1 MAQLLVFVS
10 YSRRDE
16 AIKDRLLTHLR
27 VLERGGDVEIF
38 DSNQIGPGE
47 RWEERIRDAIDHASV
62 ALLIVSPDFLASDF
76 ITQVELPRLLERH
89 ERGDMVVIP
98 VIARPAVWT
107 QVSALRRMQVWP
119 RDARPLTDLD
129 AAHLDRE
136 LAELAQ
142 RISDLAGAIST
153 KSPPVTAPPDRI
165 VQPKPIPQPIAEEK
179 GQFFVSHAREDGD
192 FAELLKLRL
201 EKEDVTAWIDIERL
215 NVGEDWRQEIDTAI
229 QNAVAL
235 IVVMTPVARQ
245 SDYVTY
251 EWAFAWG
258 AGVPVIPIL
267 LKETPMHPRLE
278 SLQYLD
284 FTNQIARPW
293 TKLLDA
299 LASAAAKQRKS

>member
-1 MAQLLVFVS
+1 MAQPLVFVS

-38 DSNQIGPGE
+38 DTSDIGPGDK
-47 RWEERIRDAIDHASV
+47 WQERIHEAIERASV

-89 ERGDMVVIP
+89 ERGDVVVIP
-98 VIARPAVWT
+98 VIARPAAWT
-107 QVSALRRMQVWP
+107 QVPALRRMQAWP
-119 RDARPLTDLD
+119 RDARPLTEIDNV
-129 AAHLDRE
+129 HLDRE

-153 KSPPVTAPPDRI
+153 KSPPVTAPPDTTAKPKPS
-165 VQPKPIPQPIAEEK
+165 PKPIREHK
-179 GQFFVSHAREDGD
+179 RQFFVSHAREDGD

-201 EKEDVTAWIDIERL
+201 EKEGLTAWIDIERL

-229 QNAVAL
+229 QNTVAL
-235 IVVMTPVARQ
+235 IVVMTPSARQ

-293 TKLLDA
+293 TKLLNV
-299 LASAAAKQRKS
+299 LASVAAKHRES